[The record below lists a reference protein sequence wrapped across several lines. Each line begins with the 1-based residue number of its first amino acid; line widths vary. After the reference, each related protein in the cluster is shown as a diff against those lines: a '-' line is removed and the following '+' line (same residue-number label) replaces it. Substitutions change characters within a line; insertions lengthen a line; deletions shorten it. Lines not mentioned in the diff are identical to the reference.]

1 MIRRIALTLA
11 LLAPGLAPF
20 LAVAQPSYKPPPTP
34 TRDVDVMYEIPTRE
48 GPAPQRLR
56 FSLMR
61 QAFRIDPPGRGL
73 YVIVDQARGRMYTV
87 RDDDRSVIDM
97 AAPTAWMP
105 GIHGGNFRRRGDDV
119 IAGQPCTDW
128 ETNDSERR
136 TVLVCMTLDGVM
148 LRARTAQG
156 ATLITAKTVK
166 YAPVDEQIFLVP
178 GNYRR
183 LAPPP
188 IPNAR

>member
-1 MIRRIALTLA
+1 MIRTLFLA
-11 LLAPGLAPF
+11 LLLVPALCMAAPGF
-20 LAVAQPSYKPPPTP
+20 AQPTYKPPPVP
-34 TRDVDVMYEIPTRE
+34 TRDVDIVYEIATPE
-48 GPAPQRLR
+48 GPAAQRLR

-73 YVIVDQARGRMYTV
+73 YVIVDQARRRMYTV
-87 RDDDRSVIDM
+87 RDDERSVIDM

-105 GIHGGNFRRRGDDV
+105 GIHGGHFLRRGNDV
-119 IAGQPCTDW
+119 VAGQPCTDW

-156 ATLITAKTVK
+156 ATLAIAKMAKFT
-166 YAPVDEQIFLVP
+166 PVDEQIFLVP

>member
-1 MIRRIALTLA
+1 MIRRTFLVLAA
-11 LLAPGLAPF
+11 LLAPCIA
-20 LAVAQPSYKPPPTP
+20 AAQPSYKPPPTP

-48 GPAPQRLR
+48 GPASQRLR

-73 YVIVDQARGRMYTV
+73 YVIVDQGRRRMYTV
-87 RDDDRSVIDM
+87 RDDERSVIDM
-97 AAPTAWMP
+97 AAPAAWMP
-105 GIHGGNFRRRGDDV
+105 GIHGGHFQRRGNDV
-119 IAGQPCTDW
+119 VAGLPCTDW

-148 LRARTAQG
+148 LRARTVQG
-156 ATLITAKTVK
+156 ATLAIARQVRFT
-166 YAPVDEQIFLVP
+166 PVDESIFLVP
-178 GNYRR
+178 GSYRR